1 MNLSAQE
8 YLAKLLAKE
17 NLTVQHGNY
26 QTASFDVI
34 NRVLRLPLWADKG
47 KDVYDLLVGHEVGHA
62 LFTPSDGWHD
72 AENKIAHIPKAYLN
86 IVEDIRIE
94 RKIQESYPGIVRRFK
109 AGYKVLFDDNLF
121 GTDDRDINEAGL
133 MDRLNVSSKGRG
145 YVPVEFSDDESPLIK
160 EAMKVQTWD
169 DVVVVCQKLYDF
181 IEQQKEEKEDEEELN
196 IPMNSPSNGS
206 READSEEGE
215 APTPDATPSN
225 DEPQEDESPKD
236 DSVSSGDGE
245 KQEETDSSDS
255 SHETW
260 TEDTFREKEEELLQ
274 QVPNPYSK
282 EVSQAKFSSGV
293 SDLNVKAMVYPY
305 KEAQAMREEYIA
317 TKINSP
323 HLLEYCPYTSAECRE
338 DFNATKKTYKSQA
351 NLIAKDFERKK
362 AAFEYQ
368 RATTAKSGKLDPLK
382 MHAYKTSEDIFLTTT
397 QLAQAKSHGIMMF
410 LDLSGSMADIVS
422 DVVAQAI
429 TIAMFCRQVGI
440 PFEAYSF
447 TSTSMY
453 RHSNEGMSKGW
464 SQAPSELECDNTKI
478 VELLSSKM
486 NKKTFDEAAYTI
498 FAIGKA
504 HHHGHSELEC
514 DNTKIVELLSS
525 KMNKKTF
532 DEAAYTIFA
541 IGKAH
546 HHGHR
551 QYRIYPSDIHSI
563 DQMGSTPLV
572 QTLYAVSKLTKAF
585 TRKHAIQNTNIMM
598 LTDGALTK
606 AFTRKHAIQNTNI
619 MMLTDGAPD
628 GLYITDDPLA
638 NVRTN
643 RNNMSI
649 KFEGKMIQG
658 SNSRLVYEGMLI
670 RLKEVTGATV
680 MGFHLASEAST
691 FGGGYHGI
699 DENKD
704 FPAVLKAWRKEGFSH
719 FKNEKGYD
727 DYFIIKINKASRF
740 DSDEFAPKKVDTIGD
755 LKREFKKF
763 NKTKKGNKQLVA
775 RITDAVAA

>member
-17 NLTVQHGNY
+17 NLSVQHGNY
-26 QTASFDVI
+26 STASFDVV
-34 NRVLRLPLWADKG
+34 NRVLRLPLWKDKG

-145 YVPVEFSDDESPLIK
+145 YVPVAFSDDESPLIK

-504 HHHGHSELEC
+504 HHHGHR
-514 DNTKIVELLSS
+514 T
-525 KMNKKTF
+525 
-532 DEAAYTIFA
+532 
-541 IGKAH
+541 
-546 HHGHR
+546 
-551 QYRIYPSDIHSI
+551 YRIYPSDIHSI

-572 QTLYAVSKLTKAF
+572 QTLYAVSK
-585 TRKHAIQNTNIMM
+585 
-598 LTDGALTK
+598 LTK

>member
-145 YVPVEFSDDESPLIK
+145 YVPVAFSDDESPLIK

-504 HHHGHSELEC
+504 HHHGHR
-514 DNTKIVELLSS
+514 T
-525 KMNKKTF
+525 
-532 DEAAYTIFA
+532 
-541 IGKAH
+541 
-546 HHGHR
+546 
-551 QYRIYPSDIHSI
+551 YRIYPSDIHSI

-572 QTLYAVSKLTKAF
+572 QTLYAVSK
-585 TRKHAIQNTNIMM
+585 
-598 LTDGALTK
+598 LTK

>member
-145 YVPVEFSDDESPLIK
+145 YVPVAFSDDESPLIK
-160 EAMKVQTWD
+160 EAMQVQTWD
-169 DVVVVCQKLYDF
+169 DVIVVCQKLYDF

-504 HHHGHSELEC
+504 HHHGHR
-514 DNTKIVELLSS
+514 T
-525 KMNKKTF
+525 
-532 DEAAYTIFA
+532 
-541 IGKAH
+541 
-546 HHGHR
+546 
-551 QYRIYPSDIHSI
+551 YRIYPSDIHSI

-572 QTLYAVSKLTKAF
+572 QTLYAVSK
-585 TRKHAIQNTNIMM
+585 
-598 LTDGALTK
+598 LTK